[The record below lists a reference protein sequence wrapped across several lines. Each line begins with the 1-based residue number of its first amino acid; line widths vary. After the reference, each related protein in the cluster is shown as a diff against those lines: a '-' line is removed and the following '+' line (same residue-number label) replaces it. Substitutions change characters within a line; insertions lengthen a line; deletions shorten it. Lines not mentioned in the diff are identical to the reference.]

1 MSVSDGQKKARDKWD
16 KENMSVLGCKVKK
29 SQAIRFKAIAAE
41 RGTTA
46 NGLLKDFVLDT
57 IGETDD
63 RERDNGEQLE
73 NDLNTTKNDPE

>member
-29 SQAIRFKAIAAE
+29 SQAVKFKAIAAE

-63 RERDNGEQLE
+63 SEQDKAEQLE
-73 NDLNTTKNDPE
+73 TDLNESK

>member
-29 SQAIRFKAIAAE
+29 SQAEKFKVIAAE

-57 IGETDD
+57 IGENA
-63 RERDNGEQLE
+63 DNEK
-73 NDLNTTKNDPE
+73 NTPE